1 MMITIVNRN
10 DTLSVKNI
18 DAVLGLYELMI
29 TQKKGAEATEKYLRP
44 DYIQHNPIIPTGAK
58 NLGAFFDQISANR
71 ANLGIVVHKI
81 VAVGDYVWAHV
92 NFLNLYND
100 DPNDRGI
107 AGVDMYR
114 FDADG
119 KIAEHWDVLQEVPD
133 RQKAANSNTM
143 F

>member
-1 MMITIVNRN
+1 MITIVNRN

-58 NLGAFFDQISANR
+58 NLGVFFDQISVNR

-133 RQKAANSNTM
+133 REKAANSNTM